1 MLEITEGARASPA
14 PFGAESFQV
23 ATSTDQARLGCG
35 ATAIELGPT
44 VSSNETNGL
53 VLRLA
58 RVPDFGPERPPCRD
72 PVRDRHIWTHFHT
85 ANHTD

>member
-58 RVPDFGPERPPCRD
+58 RSGLNVDLRQNPQMAKING
-72 PVRDRHIWTHFHT
+72 
-85 ANHTD
+85 